1 MAEYVNTQ
9 LNAPSTIGGYMANG
23 YPESEV
29 GNLVK
34 TGFPYTQGTEEGVWY
49 PPKSYVGVPT
59 TSLATPPT
67 ASPVGAVGQFMNRY
81 LPNFTNG
88 LKQDYNNVK
97 QGFGQDV
104 AETKRTMGQVAN
116 NWNQMSIGERAN
128 TILGTVGSVMQAYN
142 GYKAG
147 KLAQKQYDHA
157 VNAFN
162 KNWEA
167 QRQSHNVKLEDRQQR
182 RVLEGNASGR
192 AVTSVGDYMN
202 KWGVR

>member
-9 LNAPSTIGGYMANG
+9 LNTPSTIGGYMANG
-23 YPESEV
+23 YPVDEGYSISKA
-29 GNLVK
+29 NSL
-34 TGFPYTQGTEEGVWY
+34 PYTPGTEEGVWY
-49 PPKSYVGVPT
+49 PPKSYVGVP
-59 TSLATPPT
+59 LATPAT
-67 ASPVGAVGQFMNRY
+67 AVPVGAVGQFMNRY

-97 QGFGQDV
+97 QGFKQDV
-104 AETKRTMGQVAN
+104 AETKRTMGQVGN

-167 QRQSHNVKLEDRQQR
+167 QRQSHNSKLEDRQQR